1 MNPRRTI
8 PLPITWSAFTCRK
21 DDWMTYPGNGNEEA
35 RGRGDEED
43 RPNPVDTLQLISQ
56 IRVCEI

>member
-1 MNPRRTI
+1 
-8 PLPITWSAFTCRK
+8 
-21 DDWMTYPGNGNEEA
+21 MTYPGNGNEEA

-56 IRVCEI
+56 IRGCEI